1 MSIIGIVAVDP
12 NGAIGKDGTLPWH
25 YSADLKFF
33 KEQTLSHAC
42 VMGRRTW
49 MSLERPLPGR
59 LNIILSKSAEVEAQ
73 ESALVLRDKRSVLL
87 LAPYLSC
94 HLFIIGGAQI
104 YQTFR
109 PEIDKWFVTQVPLV
123 VEDAD
128 TFMPQ
133 DYLQGFRASDSRRLT
148 DELEVTF
155 YEKDAPTYGA

>member
-1 MSIIGIVAVDP
+1 MSIIGIVAVDR

-33 KEQTLSHAC
+33 KEQTLGHAC
-42 VMGRRTW
+42 VMGRHTW
-49 MSLERPLPGR
+49 LSLKRPLPGR
-59 LNIILSKSAEVEAQ
+59 LNIVLSKSAEAEAQ
-73 ESALVLRDKRSVLL
+73 ESVLVLRDKRFVLS

-104 YQTFR
+104 YKTFQ
-109 PEIDKWFVTQVPLV
+109 PEIDKWFVTQVPLA

-133 DYLQGFRASDSRRLT
+133 NYLQGFRASDSRRLT
-148 DELEVTF
+148 NELEVTF
-155 YEKDAPTYGA
+155 YEKEALIHGA